1 MGHAGGGAPQRRDSS
16 GEAISNGGGV
26 KGSAGK
32 TPLGKQRL
40 LGCASSELPLVPRR
54 DRKKRSENPEPRGPP
69 SVHVKGQGPC
79 NSSHP
84 SVNLLPGVCL
94 IYPPIP
100 KGPAG
105 RSLKNCE
112 KCRAG
117 NQGSV
122 PEKLGALTRNFTP
135 LSCRFPSLSGILT
148 VPPPGAEGRV
158 NKPAQ

>member
-1 MGHAGGGAPQRRDSS
+1 MPLLNFPLSPGGTERK
-16 GEAISNGGGV
+16 GV
-26 KGSAGK
+26 KTQS
-32 TPLGKQRL
+32 PQ
-40 LGCASSELPLVPRR
+40 V
-54 DRKKRSENPEPRGPP
+54 P

-79 NSSHP
+79 NSPHL

-105 RSLKNCE
+105 RSLKNGE